1 MKGMKKVV
9 FFIES
14 FSGGGAERVLYT
26 ILRYIDQKKFAITIL
41 VMNDTGPQK
50 DAFHSLGYVIK
61 NVLGNKI
68 SLLNKIKY
76 KLIYNILPAKVA
88 LKWLTKDVDAD
99 TYVAFVEGYCTKVFS
114 HIPSGK
120 RKVTWVHIDLDSF
133 PWTIE
138 KGIFKNKAEEKK
150 SYSRFDEVICVSQEV
165 TKVMRR
171 EYGIN
176 NARTIYN
183 PIDEDRIIQASRES
197 CDIVVDIECFN
208 IISVGRL
215 TRQKGYDLL
224 IDKMPEI
231 IAANPSI
238 KLYIVGE
245 GEERASL
252 ESQIQ
257 RLRLEEHVILTGFLQ
272 NPYSLMT
279 QMDAFVCPSRAEGFS
294 LVIAEAMIVGLPIAS
309 MECAGPCELLDEGK
323 YGILCRS
330 YDELA
335 KSIAA
340 VACNEELLES
350 LRMKSQQRAKD
361 FNTKNT
367 IKCIEEIL

>member
-1 MKGMKKVV
+1 MMPKRIL

-26 ILRYIDQKKFAITIL
+26 ILKHIDRSRFDVSIL
-41 VMNDTGPQK
+41 VMNDVGVQRE
-50 DAFHSLGYVIK
+50 AFHALGFKIV
-61 NVLGNKI
+61 NVLDRKI

-76 KLIYNILPAKVA
+76 KLIYNFLPAKLA
-88 LKWLTKDVDAD
+88 AKWLLRGIKTE
-99 TYVAFVEGYCTKVFS
+99 TYVAFVEGYCTKILS
-114 HIPSGK
+114 TISPRI
-120 RKVTWVHIDLDSF
+120 RKIAWVHIDLESF
-133 PWTIE
+133 PWTIK
-138 KGIFKNKAEEKK
+138 KGIFKNKTEEKK
-150 SYSRFDEVICVSQEV
+150 AYSRFDEVICVSQEV

-176 NARTIYN
+176 KARTIYN
-183 PIDEDRIIQASRES
+183 PIDEDRIIQASKES
-197 CDIVVDIECFN
+197 CGIVVDKECFN

-231 IAANPSI
+231 ISASPNI
-238 KLYIVGE
+238 RLYIVGE

-252 ESQIQ
+252 ESQIK
-257 RLRLEEHVILTGFLQ
+257 RLGLELHVILTGFLQ
-272 NPYSLMT
+272 NPYSLMAL
-279 QMDAFVCPSRAEGFS
+279 MDAFVCSSRAEGFS
-294 LVIAEAMIVGLPIAS
+294 LVIAEAMIVGLPVIS

-323 YGILCRS
+323 YGILCKS

-335 KSIAA
+335 KSIA
-340 VACNEELLES
+340 VIACDEELLES
-350 LRMKSQQRAKD
+350 LRMKSRQRAKD